1 MTPQTLTDLLDKAIT
16 ARAELF
22 DTPHEGAF
30 RLFNGFLEGCPTLAI
45 DLYAK
50 TLVIHN
56 YATPSEEADVLL
68 AGALSHLRQRLPWI
82 EAAVLKTRK
91 GKTDREKQG
100 RLMFGTRADRQISE
114 HGVRYAVNLMMN
126 RDASF
131 YLDTRNLRNWILERL
146 SGKSVLNTF
155 AYTGS
160 LGVAACAAGATRV
173 VNLDLNRHFLN
184 VAKRSYTLNGFKIN
198 KPDFQA
204 GDFWS
209 RINHFKR
216 TKERFDCIFID
227 PPFFSRTKKGEVDL
241 GQNTAR
247 LINKVRPLVN
257 HGGTI
262 VTINNALFLSGRDY
276 LEGLESLCVDGY
288 VEIKELIP
296 VPADFTGYPETT
308 STAPITDPAPFN
320 HSTKIA
326 VLEIRHKQ

>member
-1 MTPQTLTDLLDKAIT
+1 MTPQSLTHLLDQTIT

-30 RLFNGFLEGCPTLAI
+30 RLFNGFLEGYPTLVV

-56 YATPSEEADVLL
+56 YANPPEQADALL
-68 AGALSHLRQRLPWI
+68 ASAQSYLRQRLPWI
-82 EAAVLKTRK
+82 QAIVLKTRK
-91 GKTDREKQG
+91 GKSDKERQG
-100 RLMFGTRADRQISE
+100 RLIFGTRADRQISE
-114 HGVRYAVNLMMN
+114 HGVRYAVKLMMN

-131 YLDTRNLRNWILERL
+131 YLDTRNLRRWIIERL
-146 SGKSVLNTF
+146 HGKSVLNTF

-184 VAKRSYTLNGFKIN
+184 VAKRSYTLNGFAIN

-216 TKERFDCIFID
+216 TKQRFDCIFID

-241 GQNTAR
+241 AKNATR
-247 LINKVRPLVN
+247 LINKVRPLVH
-257 HGGTI
+257 HGGYI
-262 VTINNALFLSGRDY
+262 VTINNALFLSGRAY
-276 LEGLESLCVDGY
+276 FEALESLCVGGY

-296 VPADFTGYPETT
+296 VPADFTGYPSTRA
-308 STAPITDPAPFN
+308 TAPITDPAPFN

-326 VLEIRHKQ
+326 VLEIRHKR

>member
-56 YATPSEEADVLL
+56 YAIPSEEADVLL
-68 AGALSHLRQRLPWI
+68 ASASSHLRQRLPWI

-100 RLMFGTRADRQISE
+100 RLMFGKQADRQISE

-257 HGGTI
+257 HGGYI

-276 LEGLESLCVDGY
+276 LEGLESLCADGY

-326 VLEIRHKQ
+326 VLEILHKQ